1 MARPG
6 ITPAQFNEAMAE
18 LVTAGSSPS
27 KVTLKMLAERLPA
40 SNSTL
45 VRMRNAYLEAHPET
59 RPVARELP
67 IDIVASIEAYGDR
80 RESVAREELG
90 SQLAHA
96 KASEVALLAEAKELG
111 DELEEARATSAQ
123 LGSRNSELTGQLE
136 QQVHE
141 IAELKDMLSKTQEK
155 LSLTERDLH
164 AAHAIA
170 QAADGRVQEIRL
182 SADRQMEQ
190 LRAELA
196 QARTDQVAAERRV
209 ASAVSEAAAAKARL
223 EGLQAAQASQQSHLD
238 EVQTSVRR
246 LEPEAVR
253 AAAAAAEVD
262 GLRREVERQDK
273 TIAMLRDLCARP
285 AGAAGTPAR
294 T

>member
-1 MARPG
+1 MPRPG
-6 ITPAQFNEAMAE
+6 ITPVQFNEAMAE
-18 LVTAGSSPS
+18 FVSAGSSPS

-45 VRMRNAYLEAHPET
+45 VKMRNAYLEAHPET
-59 RPVARELP
+59 KPVARELP
-67 IDIVASIEAYGDR
+67 IDIVASIESYGDR

-90 SQLAHA
+90 NQLAQA
-96 KASEVALLAEAKELG
+96 KAAEVALLTETKELG
-111 DELEEARATSAQ
+111 DELEEVRATSAQ

-136 QQVHE
+136 QQVRE
-141 IAELKDMLSKTQEK
+141 IAELKDMLSKVQGR
-155 LSLTERDLH
+155 LSLTERDFH
-164 AAHAIA
+164 AAQAIA
-170 QAADGRVQEIRL
+170 QAADGRVQEIRS

-196 QARTDQVAAERRV
+196 QARAGQVDAERRV
-209 ASAVSEAAAAKARL
+209 ASAVSEAAAAKAHL
-223 EGLQAAQASQQSHLD
+223 VGLQEAQASRQSHLD
-238 EVQTSVRR
+238 EVQASVRR

-262 GLRREVERQDK
+262 GLKREVARQDE

-285 AGAAGTPAR
+285 AGAVATPA
-294 T
+294 TT